1 VGQDVGRTGFR
12 RSDRQ
17 RYRVKVRRCLE
28 ALAQLVRDCPFD
40 APARPMTGLEL
51 ELNLVDGELLPAL
64 VNADVLDAVGG
75 DEFTT
80 ELGRWNLE
88 INVPPR
94 ALPGEAALELERH
107 LLDTVSVA
115 DAKAQTLGARVV
127 QIGILPTLR
136 AEDLVSERMS
146 PRPRYELL
154 NEQMLEA
161 RGEPFRLDIEGS
173 GLGGREAEHLIAD
186 FETIAP
192 EAACTAAQLHLQV
205 PPHAYGAYWN
215 AAQCLAS
222 VQLAVGANSP
232 FFLDKL
238 LWAETRIPLFK
249 QACDV
254 RSVELRNQGV
264 RPRVWFG
271 EKWINSI
278 QEQFEENSR
287 YFPAL
292 LPICEPEDPIAEI
305 AAGRAPQL
313 TELRLLNGTIWRWN
327 RPVYDT
333 VDGVAHFRLENRVL
347 PAGPTIVD
355 TIANAVFFYG
365 LLRAL
370 AEQEQPLWSRLPFE
384 AAEENFNI
392 AARFGMNAA
401 LYWPHRGWVRPDQL
415 MLRTLLPLAAEGLT
429 GWGMSTEVADRY
441 LSVIEQRCANRQ
453 TGAAWQVGAVEA
465 LEGRGLDR
473 PAAICGM
480 LDRYIECMAANE
492 PVHAWKLPR
501 G

>member
-1 VGQDVGRTGFR
+1 MGQDVGRTGFG

-17 RYRVKVRRCLE
+17 RYRVKVHTCLD
-28 ALAQLVRDCPFD
+28 ALAQLIRDSQFD
-40 APARPMTGLEL
+40 APSRPMTGLEL
-51 ELNLVDGELLPAL
+51 ELNLVDRDLQPAM
-64 VNADVLDAVGG
+64 VNAAVVEAVGTE
-75 DEFTT
+75 EFTT

-107 LLDTVSVA
+107 LLDTVRVA
-115 DAKAQTLGARVV
+115 EAKAQVLGARVAL
-127 QIGILPTLR
+127 IGILPTLR
-136 AEDLVSERMS
+136 AEDLVSDRMS
-146 PRPRYELL
+146 PRPRYEQL

-173 GLGGREAEHLIAD
+173 GLGGREPERLIAD
-186 FETIAP
+186 FDTIAP
-192 EAACTAAQLHLQV
+192 EAACTATQLHLQV

-215 AAQCLAS
+215 ASQCLAG

-292 LPICEPEDPIAEI
+292 LPICEPEDPLAEL
-305 AAGRAPQL
+305 AAGRAPEL
-313 TELRLLNGTIWRWN
+313 TEMRLLNGTIWRWN

-333 VDGVAHFRLENRVL
+333 VDGMAHFRVENRVL

-355 TIANAVFFYG
+355 TMANAIFFYG
-365 LLRAL
+365 LLRVL
-370 AEQEQPLWSRLPFE
+370 AEQERPLWTRLPFE
-384 AAEENFNI
+384 AAGENFKI
-392 AARFGMNAA
+392 AARYGMNAS
-401 LYWPHRGWVRPDQL
+401 LYWPELGWVRPDEL
-415 MLRTLLPLAAEGLT
+415 MLRTLLPMAADGLA
-429 GWGMSTEVADRY
+429 GWGVSTSVADRY
-441 LSVIEQRCANRQ
+441 LDVIEQRCANRQ
-453 TGAAWQVGAVEA
+453 TGAAWQVGTVET
-465 LEGRGLDR
+465 LESRGRDR
-473 PAAICGM
+473 PAAIRGM
-480 LDRYIECMAANE
+480 LDRYLDGMAANE
-492 PVHAWKLPR
+492 PVHAWELPR
-501 G
+501 S